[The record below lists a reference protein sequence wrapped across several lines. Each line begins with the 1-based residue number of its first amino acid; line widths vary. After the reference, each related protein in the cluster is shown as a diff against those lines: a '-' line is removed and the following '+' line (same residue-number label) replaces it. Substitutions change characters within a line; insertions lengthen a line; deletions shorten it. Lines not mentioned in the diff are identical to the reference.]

1 MQRNC
6 ELNFMQKLQIGI
18 LLLVLIFSKMHSKL
32 CDYLYF
38 KRCVVLEVGIFSS
51 LELMLCFALLPDKES
66 FQSTQL
72 LFSQNLNFSQ

>member
-1 MQRNC
+1 MH
-6 ELNFMQKLQIGI
+6 KLQIGI

-51 LELMLCFALLPDKES
+51 LELMLCFALVPDKES
-66 FQSTQL
+66 FQSKRL
-72 LFSQNLNFSQ
+72 LLRQNLNFSQ